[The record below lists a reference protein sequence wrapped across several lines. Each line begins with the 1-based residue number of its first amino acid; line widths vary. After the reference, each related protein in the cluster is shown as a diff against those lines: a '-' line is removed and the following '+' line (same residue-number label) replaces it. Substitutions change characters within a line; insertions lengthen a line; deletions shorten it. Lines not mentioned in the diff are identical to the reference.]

1 LLGGL
6 TFSGPV
12 RFFSEWQLRFR
23 NGSAWGIAANRPHPY
38 LSGSP
43 VIDPIRIDE
52 HDLQVRDRA
61 HYLAYS
67 ALRWPA
73 IAAALF
79 GPLFLLDATTLQVSR
94 ILLLI
99 SVPFAVLFFSM
110 PRAIILW
117 TETDLDPDSEEPKP
131 NRLPRH
137 SVGAAMRRTTI
148 LGYNTQKQSA
158 RRGLVVAVYAL
169 LALLLGGGWFL
180 DHLQTTGVYIYFAAY
195 FISCF
200 LLGGYGPSGLIK
212 PFTGKGPRTQPMPSS
227 LIELELYA
235 AGNLART
242 SDDESRDDE
251 RELQSRD
258 RGHYQAYQAVLS

>member
-1 LLGGL
+1 MLGGL

-12 RFFSEWQLRFR
+12 RLFSEWQLRFR

-99 SVPFAVLFFSM
+99 SVPLPSSSFRCPGPSSSGPRPTSTPIPRNQNQTVY
-110 PRAIILW
+110 RAI
-117 TETDLDPDSEEPKP
+117 P
-131 NRLPRH
+131 
-137 SVGAAMRRTTI
+137 
-148 LGYNTQKQSA
+148 
-158 RRGLVVAVYAL
+158 
-169 LALLLGGGWFL
+169 
-180 DHLQTTGVYIYFAAY
+180 
-195 FISCF
+195 
-200 LLGGYGPSGLIK
+200 
-212 PFTGKGPRTQPMPSS
+212 
-227 LIELELYA
+227 
-235 AGNLART
+235 
-242 SDDESRDDE
+242 
-251 RELQSRD
+251 
-258 RGHYQAYQAVLS
+258 